1 MAEVRVAP
9 SINLRVKLI
18 AKLLGMLVVERAFL
32 GLIGLQKLLDGSAV
46 AQPLDLLLY
55 RMMFLVW
62 LFDFLLHP
70 YLDLINNI
78 NKEDRNK

>member
-1 MAEVRVAP
+1 
-9 SINLRVKLI
+9 
-18 AKLLGMLVVERAFL
+18 MLVVERTFL

-55 RMMFLVW
+55 RMMLLVW